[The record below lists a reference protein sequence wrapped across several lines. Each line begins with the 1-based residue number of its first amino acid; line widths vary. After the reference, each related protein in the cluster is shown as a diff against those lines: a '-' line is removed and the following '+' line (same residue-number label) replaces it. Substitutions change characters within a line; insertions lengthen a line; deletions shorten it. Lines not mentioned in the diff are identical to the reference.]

1 MKEKNMKLIL
11 EWIEEN
17 ISSGITVEDVVAI
30 SGYSRRYIH
39 DIFKESLSMSPGQYI
54 RKRRLSKAA
63 VRLRLTNQS
72 ATNIA
77 HQLSFSSQQSFTKE
91 FKKEFGYTPREY
103 RKMELWD
110 LDRLRIPRLMSY
122 KKDISIRLTEL
133 PGLTVIGYE
142 VEYSEIISDRP
153 IDSNP
158 FRLEAIVKNLSY
170 YEDDIF
176 LLSNFEPK
184 EKNSN
189 QLDITTFIG
198 INEKSTKNSRFVS
211 RRCVDSG
218 LYAEVN
224 FVGSWKEYS
233 TLSRYIYMDVLPSY
247 KLKRRRGYDIEHFK
261 YHSAIQEDGLQEGA
275 EVDVSYFI
283 PVCY

>member
-17 ISSGITVEDVVAI
+17 ISSGISVEDVVAI

-110 LDRLRIPRLMSY
+110 LDRLRIPRLISY

-158 FRLEAIVKNLSY
+158 FRQEAIVKNLSY

-247 KLKRRRGYDIEHFK
+247 KLKRR
-261 YHSAIQEDGLQEGA
+261 
-275 EVDVSYFI
+275 
-283 PVCY
+283 

>member
-17 ISSGITVEDVVAI
+17 ISSGISVEDVVAI

-110 LDRLRIPRLMSY
+110 LDRLRIPRLISY

-158 FRLEAIVKNLSY
+158 FRQEAIVKNLSY

-261 YHSAIQEDGLQEGA
+261 YHSAIQEDVLQEGA